1 MALFAAATQTAV
13 AKKTAAV
20 ATVVAASFAVVGLAI
35 FVVFVA
41 DS

>member
-1 MALFAAATQTAV
+1 MALFAVATQTAA

-20 ATVVAASFAVVGLAI
+20 ATVVAVSFAVVGLAI

>member
-1 MALFAAATQTAV
+1 
-13 AKKTAAV
+13 V
-20 ATVVAASFAVVGLAI
+20 ATVVAASFAVVDLAI